1 MAEDFQKGLGRAL
14 KDKGF
19 HFEYDPD
26 SKETLPKGKHNPRG
40 IKVAICNQL
49 GRVGIVAAGEDS
61 GDAVKFV
68 EKSGYILE
76 RHNDG
81 FVAVIDPKP
90 GLSES
95 IASLDKL
102 WQDRPAPRPPMGQ
115 WLIENMPRGINLKIP
130 DRRSESGTAGKKRY
144 TGWLKWRQLLG
155 RRLLGR
161 RGQ

>member
-1 MAEDFQKGLGRAL
+1 MADDFQKGLGKAL

-26 SKETLPKGKHNPRG
+26 SMETLPKGKHNPRG
-40 IKVAICNQL
+40 IKVAICNQH
-49 GRVGIVAAGEDS
+49 GRIGIVAAGKDS
-61 GDAVKFV
+61 GDAVEFV
-68 EKSGYILE
+68 KESGYILE

-102 WQDRPAPRPPMGQ
+102 WQDQPEPRPPMGQ

-130 DRRSESGTAGKKRY
+130 NRRSESDFAGLEVAITNPWDRN
-144 TGWLKWRQLLG
+144 
-155 RRLLGR
+155 
-161 RGQ
+161 

>member
-1 MAEDFQKGLGRAL
+1 MTDDFQKGLGKVL

-26 SKETLPKGKHNPRG
+26 SKETLPQGKHNPRG
-40 IKVAICNQL
+40 IKVAICNQR
-49 GRVGIVAAGEDS
+49 GRVGIVAAGKDS
-61 GDAVKFV
+61 GDAVEFV
-68 EKSGYILE
+68 KESGYILE

-102 WQDRPAPRPPMGQ
+102 WQDQPAPRPPMGQ

-130 DRRSESGTAGKKRY
+130 NRRSESETAGKKRY
-144 TGWLKWRQLLG
+144 TGWLRWIRRFERG
-155 RRLLGR
+155 R
-161 RGQ
+161 